1 VLPDSIRL
9 TLQPGA
15 LFYMSRWYKRN
26 ELAKRYAAFYSASL
40 LAGAFGGLLGEIG
53 AGHLHVQSLPEQPVR
68 SFQV

>member
-1 VLPDSIRL
+1 
-9 TLQPGA
+9 
-15 LFYMSRWYKRN
+15 M
-26 ELAKRYAAFYSASL
+26 LAKRYAAFYSASL